1 MRKSLTGIITK
12 RLFLVAVGIIP
23 AACATAGQETSPA
36 PAPAP
41 APAAAQVQPALTGLA
56 VYEGTYALQ
65 APSRTIDLRVWVG
78 ADGKLNGELVG
89 AGRQTTFRPGGEHRF
104 LHGTANDI
112 WVLFTVA
119 NGRATGATMHQR
131 GREISGT
138 RTR

>member
-1 MRKSLTGIITK
+1 MRKSLAGIITK
-12 RLFLVAVGIIP
+12 RLFVLAAGIIA
-23 AACATAGQETSPA
+23 AACATTGQETP
-36 PAPAP
+36 P

-65 APSRTIDLRVWVG
+65 APSRMIDLRIWVG
-78 ADGKLNGELVG
+78 TDGKLNGELVG

-112 WVLFTVA
+112 WVLFTVE

>member
-12 RLFLVAVGIIP
+12 RLFVFATGIIA
-23 AACATAGQETSPA
+23 AACATTGQEAPPA
-36 PAPAP
+36 PAV
-41 APAAAQVQPALTGLA
+41 AQVQPALTGLA

-65 APSRTIDLRVWVG
+65 APSRTIDLRIWVG
-78 ADGKLNGELVG
+78 TDGKLNGELVG

-104 LHGTANDI
+104 LHGTADDI
-112 WVLFTVA
+112 WVLFTVE